1 MYILE
6 GIKRT
11 DNGYAFNF
19 SRDEFNDIINTVSV
33 EINITSFSDNVYY
46 FGYEFTKNTDSIER
60 ANFIKWLKKLKVSE
74 VNNDITSFIDRPL
87 IQLNKEI
94 NLNSIS
100 AFIYPISSQNDL
112 LKIIKREVVRCL
124 PHSVNKYSINLVKNL
139 PEDIQFD
146 WESFEAIYKDE
157 DISTYRN
164 MKKYIRNELLPS
176 IRKSEYFSIGRDVK
190 PKYRQFFMNYLK
202 FEDKKQEELLR
213 QIQKGSILLIDDINT
228 SGSTLN
234 EILRIIRSVNPSC
247 TIYIFT
253 LIGKSSVDFS

>member
-6 GIKRT
+6 GIRRT

-33 EINITSFSDNVYY
+33 EVNITSFSDNIYY
-46 FGYEFTKNTDSIER
+46 FGYEFTKNTNSIER

-100 AFIYPISSQNDL
+100 AFIYPMSSQNDL

-124 PHSVNKYSINLVKNL
+124 PHSVNKYSIDLVKNL

-213 QIQKGSILLIDDINT
+213 QIQKGSILLIDDVNT

-234 EILRIIRSVNPSC
+234 EILR
-247 TIYIFT
+247 T
-253 LIGKSSVDFS
+253 LQNEGV